1 MKPEGGNTLP
11 SILNTIKLML
21 GIGKDYKHFDKV
33 IIQHINAALMIL
45 TQIGVGPPNGF
56 SIKGP
61 GAKWSDFLT
70 DMSKLEAV
78 KTYIYLRVKPVFDPS
93 TSSVVT
99 TSMENVAK
107 ELEWRLNINA
117 EDVDLEAPEYL
128 DTLAAIFDDE
138 DDEDDTSDDEY
149 EEL

>member
-1 MKPEGGNTLP
+1 MS
-11 SILNTIKLML
+11 SILNSIKLML
-21 GIGKDYKHFDKV
+21 NIGKDYNHFDDV
-33 IIQHINAALMIL
+33 IIQHINTALMIL
-45 TQIGVGPPNGF
+45 TQVGVGPPKGF
-56 SIKGP
+56 SIKS
-61 GAKWSDFLT
+61 ADEKWSDFLT

-117 EDVDLEAPEYL
+117 EDVDLEASEIL
-128 DTLAAIFDDE
+128 NTLATVFDDGDDE
-138 DDEDDTSDDEY
+138 DDIYDDEY

>member
-1 MKPEGGNTLP
+1 MS
-11 SILNTIKLML
+11 SILNSIKLML
-21 GIGKDYKHFDKV
+21 NIGKDYNHFDDV
-33 IIQHINAALMIL
+33 IIQHINTALMIL
-45 TQIGVGPPNGF
+45 TQVGVGPPKGF
-56 SIKGP
+56 SIKS
-61 GAKWSDFLT
+61 ADEKWSDFLT

-117 EDVDLEAPEYL
+117 EDADSEAYEFL
-128 DTLAAIFDDE
+128 NTLAAVFDDCDGE
-138 DDEDDTSDDEY
+138 DDIYDDEY

>member
-1 MKPEGGNTLP
+1 MS
-11 SILNTIKLML
+11 SILNSIKLML
-21 GIGKDYKHFDKV
+21 NIGKDYDHFDDV
-33 IIQHINAALMIL
+33 IIQHINTALMIL
-45 TQIGVGPPNGF
+45 TQVGVGPPKGF
-56 SIKGP
+56 SIKS
-61 GAKWSDFLT
+61 ADEKWSDFLT

-117 EDVDLEAPEYL
+117 EDVDLEASEIL
-128 DTLAAIFDDE
+128 NTLAVVFDAE
-138 DDEDDTSDDEY
+138 DDEDDIYDDEY